1 MSPGTWPRG
10 PGKDRPPRRPGRQS
24 TTAWVLP
31 SSPHLPGFSGRLGS
45 RQGSSGDC
53 ICTTTGSEW
62 WLISRVHLTRPGGA
76 QCWARHHSWA
86 GPASPW
92 GLEERKVPPS
102 LPEVWGGLWGPAR
115 GQPGTR
121 APGVSS
127 LRTAG
132 HRPDQPSPRSNCTD
146 AATRPTSLDS
156 TRQVVFKSCQH
167 QSLTGRQQAVTV
179 TRKGD
184 TLSHGKGTCY
194 YTERG
199 HAITRKGD
207 TPSHG
212 KGTHCYV
219 EGDAL
224 LQRSVWVPG
233 LPPPP
238 ATRCSPGPRLG
249 CAAAASGLEEP
260 ALLESA
266 HRRKGHHCPQSS
278 GPTVTKNTA
287 AEGILQREGSSRQ
300 PCSWNVAGEPP
311 QPDARPQGRTGAALS
326 PQQVHVTQ
334 ARWNTR
340 LPCFVSSFPFSL
352 IKYRI

>member
-212 KGTHCYV
+212 KGTHSYKDLF
-219 EGDAL
+219 GSPASPPPRHAL
-224 LQRSVWVPG
+224 LSRP
-233 LPPPP
+233 
-238 ATRCSPGPRLG
+238 
-249 CAAAASGLEEP
+249 ASGL
-260 ALLESA
+260 
-266 HRRKGHHCPQSS
+266 CCSS
-278 GPTVTKNTA
+278 V
-287 AEGILQREGSSRQ
+287 
-300 PCSWNVAGEPP
+300 WAGG
-311 QPDARPQGRTGAALS
+311 ARP
-326 PQQVHVTQ
+326 P
-334 ARWNTR
+334 
-340 LPCFVSSFPFSL
+340 
-352 IKYRI
+352 